1 MVEALILACRLVLA
15 AVFAVAAAGKLADR
29 DGSRR
34 AVVAFGAPESL
45 AAVLAVLLPVA
56 ELTVAVLLLP
66 AATASAGAIGAL
78 ALLVLFSGAIA
89 FNLMRGREPEC
100 HCFGQLHSAPS
111 GPGTLLRN
119 AGLAALAALTLA
131 GTLSRSDTSAVG
143 WVGRLDGAEAAVLV
157 AATVLLVA
165 GTLAF
170 LSLLRA
176 HGRLLV
182 RLEHVERALA
192 DAGLELDEPVE
203 VMPVGLEPGTRAPG
217 FAVADST
224 GAEVTLGDLLGPGV
238 PLMLLFASPHCG
250 PCQELL
256 PEVASWQSEHGDRLT
271 VAVASDAS
279 PADVRAEAEEFALA
293 RVLVDQGGGLYAA
306 FEANGTPSA
315 VLIAPD
321 GAIASHVASGVAGV
335 EALVAGVVDVPGLP
349 VGAPL
354 PALELASLDG
364 GRVALGDL
372 RGRDTLLL
380 SWNPDCGFCRAMHD
394 DLLAW
399 EAGADPDGPRLV
411 VVSSG
416 DAARTRSEG
425 FRSTV
430 LLDEQLAAG
439 EALGMNGT
447 PMAVLVGADGRI
459 ASEVVAGAGAVFALV
474 QPRGRLEVLLSPAR

>member
-1 MVEALILACRLVLA
+1 M
-15 AVFAVAAAGKLADR
+15 
-29 DGSRR
+29 
-34 AVVAFGAPESL
+34 
-45 AAVLAVLLPVA
+45 
-56 ELTVAVLLLP
+56 
-66 AATASAGAIGAL
+66 
-78 ALLVLFSGAIA
+78 
-89 FNLMRGREPEC
+89 
-100 HCFGQLHSAPS
+100 
-111 GPGTLLRN
+111 TL
-119 AGLAALAALTLA
+119 
-131 GTLSRSDTSAVG
+131 D
-143 WVGRLDGAEAAVLV
+143 
-157 AATVLLVA
+157 
-165 GTLAF
+165 
-170 LSLLRA
+170 
-176 HGRLLV
+176 
-182 RLEHVERALA
+182 
-192 DAGLELDEPVE
+192 
-203 VMPVGLEPGTRAPG
+203 
-217 FAVADST
+217 
-224 GAEVTLGDLLGPGV
+224 DLLAPGV

-256 PEVASWQSEHGDRLT
+256 PEVATWQSEHGDRLT
-271 VAVASDAS
+271 VAVASDAT

-321 GAIASHVASGVAGV
+321 GSIASHVASGVAGV
-335 EALVAGVVDVPGLP
+335 EALVAGVVDAPGLP

-364 GRVALGDL
+364 GRVALADL

-416 DAARTRSEG
+416 DAAKLRSEG

-447 PMAVLVGADGRI
+447 PMAVLLGADGRI

-474 QPRGRLEVLLSPAR
+474 QPPGRLEVLSSPAR

>member
-78 ALLVLFSGAIA
+78 ALLLLFSGAIA

-131 GTLSRSDTSAVG
+131 GTLRRSDTSAIG
-143 WVGRLDGAEAAVLV
+143 WAGRLDGAEAAVLV
-157 AATVLLVA
+157 AAAVLLVA

-192 DAGLELDEPVE
+192 DAGLELDEPAE
-203 VMPVGLEPGTRAPG
+203 IMPLGLEPGTRAPG

-224 GAEVTLGDLLGPGV
+224 GAEVTLDDLLAPGV

-256 PEVASWQSEHGDRLT
+256 PEVATWQSEHGDRLT
-271 VAVASDAS
+271 VAVAADAT

-321 GAIASHVASGVAGV
+321 GSIASHVASGVAGV

-354 PALELASLDG
+354 PALELASLEG

-459 ASEVVAGAGAVFALV
+459 ASEVVAGAGAAFALV
-474 QPRGRLEVLLSPAR
+474 QPPGRLEVLSSPAR